1 MDVTALLQ
9 QDHRTVEGLFSQY
22 KSTQDD
28 ATVEQICQEL
38 ERHTTIEEAIV
49 YPPGSP
55 RSTRS
60 SNSTPKKSTPR
71 RRNSSP
77 RSGPDPDNVAPPGR
91 TVAAVQSN
99 TTSRKKNRRRF
110 RLYVNDSVTN
120 SMTSG
125 KRSNNAGKS

>member
-77 RSGPDPDNVAPPGR
+77 RSGPDPTMSPRLVEQLQQYSPTPRRGR
-91 TVAAVQSN
+91 RIEGVSGSTS
-99 TTSRKKNRRRF
+99 TTR
-110 RLYVNDSVTN
+110 
-120 SMTSG
+120 
-125 KRSNNAGKS
+125 